1 MEKYTFKK
9 SDSVQSSISG
19 FNAKASIN
27 IHLYYINVHAQYP
40 VLLLLVS
47 KTEKL
52 LKTVF
57 GNCWNKIK

>member
-1 MEKYTFKK
+1 MEKYTFRK

-47 KTEKL
+47 KT
-52 LKTVF
+52 KTIQICF
-57 GNCWNKIK
+57 W